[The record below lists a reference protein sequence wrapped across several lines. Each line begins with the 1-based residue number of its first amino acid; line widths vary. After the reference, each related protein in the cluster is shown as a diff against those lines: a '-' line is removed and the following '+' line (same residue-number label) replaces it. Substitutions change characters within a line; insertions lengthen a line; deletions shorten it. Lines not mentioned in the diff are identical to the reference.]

1 MKNQKKYFLFL
12 VSCFLFLVS
21 CFLLLAS
28 SAQAGGPISVAPDGT
43 SSAWGST
50 IALHPETGTCGSFTN
65 AQMVTKIETNLALW
79 ENISGVDLNFNI
91 TTGTITADVTD
102 ANYTSFFVD
111 SNDDA
116 GLNDSINP
124 VVFDDDGGIVADLF
138 GSSAR
143 FSVLGFAGPDGFTD
157 DFHTIADGQAFFN
170 CRCLADNLNCG
181 SVVFSEDDLDFT
193 MVHEVGHMIGLDHTQ
208 VNEDEADASDTCSTT
223 VAGDCTGVPTMYPQ
237 SVDADEQITPTR
249 DDEVALQALYGATS
263 LANNFAT
270 VVGTLVDSSGKALRC
285 ADVQAIPSSTDDTIA
300 IVSGI
305 NASNEDLD
313 DDGFTDGDGEC
324 LSGCGDFT
332 LRGLDPDQN
341 YNLFVVPISSRWTG
355 GSSISPCST
364 GQISGIQEELIQA
377 LSAADLSA
385 GGTVALGT
393 ITTISTGGIDEGG
406 SGSDGD
412 ESGSSGSD
420 GGSGGCSL
428 TEAKASSGFVV
439 LFFMV
444 GIVFVF
450 NLKLKTR

>member
-1 MKNQKKYFLFL
+1 MKNKKNYFLFP
-12 VSCFLFLVS
+12 VS

-43 SSAWGST
+43 SSAWGNT
-50 IALHPETGTCGSFTN
+50 IALHPEAGTCGSFSN
-65 AQMVTKIETNLALW
+65 AQMVTKIETNLANW
-79 ENISGVDLNFNI
+79 ENVSGIDLTFNI
-91 TTGTITADVTD
+91 TTGTITTDVTA

-111 SNDDA
+111 SNDDV

-157 DFHTIADGQAFFN
+157 DFLTIADGQAFFN

-208 VNEDEADASDTCSTT
+208 VNEDEADASDNCSTT

-305 NASNEDLD
+305 NAPNEDLD
-313 DDGFTDGDGEC
+313 GDGFTDGDGEC
-324 LSGCGDFT
+324 LSDCGDFT
-332 LRGLDPDQN
+332 LQGLDPDQN
-341 YNLFVVPISSRWTG
+341 YNLLVVPISSRWTG

-406 SGSDGD
+406 SGGDGDGD
-412 ESGSSGSD
+412 ESGSSGSG

-428 TEAKASSGFVV
+428 AHAKASSSFMFMMLFVV
-439 LFFMV
+439 LGMTC
-444 GIVFVF
+444 VF
-450 NLKLKTR
+450 NLKVKAKKEK